1 MDKNYF
7 YLITIQ
13 YLGFRYHG
21 WQKQPNLKTVHLVID
36 KTLNYVF
43 KGDKKFKSL
52 AAGRTDAM
60 VSANETAFELF
71 MEDPIE
77 DFVGFLEQF
86 NYYLPQDVR
95 ALAMRAVDKD
105 FNVIQ
110 NAKLKEYVYLFAHG
124 QKSHPF
130 CASIMTTF
138 RDVLDIELMKKGAKL
153 YEGTHNFK
161 AFCSRVSE
169 KGMYQRTIDSCEII
183 ENTMFNANFFPK
195 ESFLFKVKAEGFG
208 YNQIRGM
215 MGSLVRLG
223 KNDFTLDDIAKS
235 LLPDSTA
242 VMEYIAPASGLIL
255 NTLEFDYEV

>member
-1 MDKNYF
+1 MDQNYF

-43 KGDKKFKSL
+43 EGQKKFKSL
-52 AAGRTDAM
+52 AVGRTDAM

-71 MEDPIE
+71 MEDPIS
-77 DFVGFLEQF
+77 DFDAFLEQF

-95 ALAMRAVDKD
+95 ALAMREVDRD
-105 FNVIQ
+105 FNVIH
-110 NAKLKEYVYLFAHG
+110 NAKLKEYIYLFAHG

-138 RDVLDIELMKKGAKL
+138 RDVLDIELMKQGAKL

-169 KGMYQRTIDSCEII
+169 NGLYTRTVMSCEVV
-183 ENTMFNANFFPK
+183 ENTMFTASFFPK
-195 ESFLFKVKAEGFG
+195 ESYLFRVKGEGFG

-215 MGSLVRLG
+215 MGTLVKLG
-223 KNDFTLDDIAKS
+223 KNDFSLEDISKS
-235 LLPDSTA
+235 LLPESIE

-255 NTLEFDYEV
+255 NAVEFE

>member
-1 MDKNYF
+1 MDQNYF

-36 KTLNYVF
+36 KTVNYVF
-43 KGDKKFKSL
+43 KGQKKFKSL
-52 AAGRTDAM
+52 AVGRTDAM

-71 MEDPIE
+71 TEEPIS
-77 DFVGFLEQF
+77 DLDAFLDQF

-95 ALAMRAVDKD
+95 ALSMREVDRN
-105 FNVIQ
+105 FNVIK

-130 CASIMTTF
+130 CAPIMTTF

-169 KGMYQRTIDSCEII
+169 KGLYTRTVLSCDLI
-183 ENTMFNANFFPK
+183 ENDMFDANFFPK

-215 MGSLVRLG
+215 MGALVKLG
-223 KNDFTLDDIAKS
+223 KYDFTLDDIAKS
-235 LLPDSTA
+235 LLPGSTE

-255 NTLEFDYEV
+255 NTVEFED

>member
-1 MDKNYF
+1 MDQNYF

-43 KGDKKFKSL
+43 EGHKKFKSL
-52 AAGRTDAM
+52 AVGRTDAM

-71 MEDPIE
+71 MEEPIL
-77 DFVGFLEQF
+77 DFDAFLERF

-95 ALAMRAVDKD
+95 ALAMREVDRD
-105 FNVIQ
+105 FNVIH
-110 NAKLKEYVYLFAHG
+110 NAKLKEYIYLFAHG

-138 RDVLDIELMKKGAKL
+138 RDVLNIELMKQGAKL

-169 KGMYQRTIDSCEII
+169 NGLYTRTVMSCEIV
-183 ENTMFNANFFPK
+183 ENTMFTASFFPK
-195 ESFLFKVKAEGFG
+195 ESYLFKVKGEGFG

-215 MGSLVRLG
+215 MGTLVKLG
-223 KNDFTLDDIAKS
+223 KNDFTLEDISKS
-235 LLPDSTA
+235 LLPESLE

-255 NTLEFDYEV
+255 NAVKFD

>member
-1 MDKNYF
+1 MDQNYF

-43 KGDKKFKSL
+43 KGQKKFKTL
-52 AAGRTDAM
+52 AVGRTDAM
-60 VSANETAFELF
+60 VSANETAIELF
-71 MEDPIE
+71 MEDPIL
-77 DFVGFLEQF
+77 DFDNFLEQF
-86 NYYLPQDVR
+86 NYYLPQDVK
-95 ALAMRAVDKD
+95 ALAMREVDRD
-105 FNVIQ
+105 FNVIH
-110 NAKLKEYVYLFAHG
+110 NANLKEYLYLFAHG

-138 RDVLDIELMKKGAKL
+138 RDVLDVELMKVGAKL

-161 AFCSRVSE
+161 GFCSRVSE
-169 KGMYQRTIDSCEII
+169 NGLYTRTVNSSEII
-183 ENTMFNANFFPK
+183 ENTLFTASFFPEK
-195 ESFLFKVKAEGFG
+195 SFLFRVKGEGFG

-215 MGSLVRLG
+215 MGTLVKLG
-223 KNDFTLDDIAKS
+223 KNEFTLEDISKS
-235 LLPDSTA
+235 LLPESTE

-255 NTLEFDYEV
+255 NAVEFEG

>member
-36 KTLNYVF
+36 KSLDYVF
-43 KGDKKFKSL
+43 QKQQKFKTL

-60 VSANETAFELF
+60 VSANETAIELF
-71 MEDPIE
+71 LETPIE
-77 DFVGFLEQF
+77 DLDLFLEHY

-95 ALAMRAVDKD
+95 ALAIREVDRH
-105 FNVIQ
+105 FNVIHH
-110 NAKLKEYVYLFAHG
+110 AKFKEYMYLFAHG

-161 AFCSRVSE
+161 SFCSRIS
-169 KGMYQRTIDSCEII
+169 KNGLYTRTIMSCELI
-183 ENTMFNANFFPK
+183 ENTLFSASFFPE

-215 MGSLVRLG
+215 MGSLVKLG
-223 KNDFTLDDIAKS
+223 KNEFTLEDIS
-235 LLPDSTA
+235 QCLLPNSTH

-255 NTLEFDYEV
+255 NSVEFE

>member
-1 MDKNYF
+1 MDQNYF

-21 WQKQPNLKTVHLVID
+21 WQKQPHFKTVHLVID

-43 KGDKKFKSL
+43 EGQKKFKSL
-52 AAGRTDAM
+52 AVGRTDAM

-71 MEDPIE
+71 MEDPIS
-77 DFVGFLEQF
+77 DFEAFLERF

-95 ALAMRAVDKD
+95 ALAMREVDRD
-105 FNVIQ
+105 FNVIH
-110 NAKLKEYVYLFAHG
+110 NAKLKEYIYLFAHG

-138 RDVLDIELMKKGAKL
+138 RDVLDIDLMKQGAKL

-169 KGMYQRTIDSCEII
+169 NGLYTRTVMSCEIV
-183 ENTMFNANFFPK
+183 ENTMFTASFFPK
-195 ESFLFKVKAEGFG
+195 ESYLFRVKGEGFG

-215 MGSLVRLG
+215 MGTLVKLG
-223 KNDFTLDDIAKS
+223 KNDFSLEDISKS
-235 LLPDSTA
+235 LLPESID

-255 NTLEFDYEV
+255 NSVEFE

>member
-1 MDKNYF
+1 MDHNYF

-21 WQKQPNLKTVHLVID
+21 WQKQPNLKTVHMVID
-36 KTLNYVF
+36 KTLGYVF
-43 KGDKKFKSL
+43 EKQQKFKTL

-60 VSANETAFELF
+60 VSANATAIELFLEEPILDFELF
-71 MEDPIE
+71 
-77 DFVGFLEQF
+77 LERF

-95 ALAMRAVDKD
+95 ALAMREVDRD
-105 FNVIQ
+105 FNVIRD
-110 NAKLKEYVYLFAHG
+110 AKLKEYFYLFSHG

-130 CASIMTTF
+130 CASVMTTF
-138 RDVLDIELMKKGAKL
+138 RDVLDIELMAEGAKL

-161 AFCSRVSE
+161 SFCSRISKNGLYTRTVNSSE
-169 KGMYQRTIDSCEII
+169 LV
-183 ENTMFNANFFPK
+183 ENTMFTANFFPK
-195 ESFLFKVKAEGFG
+195 ESYLFKVKAEGFG

-223 KNDFTLDDIAKS
+223 RNEFTLDDIAKS
-235 LLPDSTA
+235 LMPESEV

-255 NTLEFDYEV
+255 NNVEFD

>member
-1 MDKNYF
+1 MDHNYF

-21 WQKQPNLKTVHLVID
+21 WQKQPHLKTVHKVID

-43 KGDKKFKSL
+43 EGQHKFKTL

-60 VSANETAFELF
+60 VSANETAIELF
-71 MEDPIE
+71 MEIPILNFQ
-77 DFVGFLEQF
+77 DFLEQF

-95 ALAMRAVDKD
+95 ALTIREVDRD
-105 FNVIQ
+105 FNVIH
-110 NAKLKEYVYLFAHG
+110 NANLKEYLYLFAHG

-138 RDVLDIELMKKGAKL
+138 RDVLDIGLMKEGAKL

-161 AFCSRVSE
+161 GFCSRISENGLYIRTVNVSDI
-169 KGMYQRTIDSCEII
+169 T
-183 ENTMFNANFFPK
+183 ENTIFTASFFPE
-195 ESFLFKVKAEGFG
+195 ESFLFRVKGEGFG

-215 MGSLVRLG
+215 MGTLVKLG
-223 KNDFTLDDIAKS
+223 KNEFTIEDIAKS
-235 LLPDSTA
+235 LLPESTK

-255 NTLEFDYEV
+255 NTVEFDS

>member
-1 MDKNYF
+1 MDQNYF

-36 KTLNYVF
+36 KTVNYVF
-43 KGDKKFKSL
+43 KGQKKFKSL
-52 AAGRTDAM
+52 AVGRTDAM

-71 MEDPIE
+71 TEEPIS
-77 DFVGFLEQF
+77 DLDAFLDQF

-95 ALAMRAVDKD
+95 ALSMREVDRN
-105 FNVIQ
+105 FNVIKS
-110 NAKLKEYVYLFAHG
+110 AKLKEYIYLFAHG

-130 CASIMTTF
+130 CAPIMTTF

-169 KGMYQRTIDSCEII
+169 KGLYTRTVLSCDLI
-183 ENTMFNANFFPK
+183 ENDMFDANFFPK

-215 MGSLVRLG
+215 MGTLVKLG
-223 KNDFTLDDIAKS
+223 KYDFTLDDIAKS
-235 LLPDSTA
+235 LLPGSTE

-255 NTLEFDYEV
+255 NTVEFED

>member
-1 MDKNYF
+1 MDQNYF

-43 KGDKKFKSL
+43 EGHKKFKSL
-52 AAGRTDAM
+52 AVGRTDAM

-71 MEDPIE
+71 MEDPIS
-77 DFVGFLEQF
+77 DFDAFLEQF

-95 ALAMRAVDKD
+95 ALAMREVDRD

-110 NAKLKEYVYLFAHG
+110 NAKLKEYIYLFAHG

-138 RDVLDIELMKKGAKL
+138 RDVLDIELMKQGAKL

-169 KGMYQRTIDSCEII
+169 NGLYTRTVMSCEIV
-183 ENTMFNANFFPK
+183 ENTMFTASFFPK
-195 ESFLFKVKAEGFG
+195 ESYLFKVKGEGFG

-215 MGSLVRLG
+215 MGTLVKLG
-223 KNDFTLDDIAKS
+223 KKDFTLEDISKS
-235 LLPDSTA
+235 LLPESIE

-255 NTLEFDYEV
+255 NAVEFD